1 MTRLSF
7 ALLATCSLAARVEIH
22 SNSDSFE
29 HLSSEDSLAANNA
42 LDLLGKLKE
51 NSDDVALQHEY
62 RALIGDVA
70 WEEDRTFLATGM
82 NHNQAPVVLGEQST
96 PGSVQSLVELLSGR
110 MGSLS
115 WFTTRLGRF
124 FSGRRDFAIES
135 VTADQFNGGHSG
147 ETKYMIDGIT
157 RSLHSRMEVSF
168 PNEAAPRFVVRRAFN
183 YLNPIASTAGQYIYR
198 VIRCAEDEEGWFGGC
213 KEGEMLYTI
222 TKDRFGR
229 GALWGQDE
237 YRVYTGTGGC
247 RRHGYGVLSC
257 SSEYQIM
264 YSLSSGLSS
273 ADRET
278 TFYAGNVRAID
289 GDHDHGRLHDGTE
302 LDVEG
307 LFGMQVATVSKSSGS
322 PRALNYPVTAS
333 RAAGTVGTA
342 TATAGAVAT
351 GIQVAN
357 TLTGPQMQL
366 ISNQLAAV
374 AIVSATS
381 HATAEDVTSAYLAT
395 LGMVSSILA
404 SAPLDQLSHL
414 GVQVN
419 GVANLGLGAL
429 RALQFSY
436 YIGWWYHLAKSVIW
450 ADSYSVVF
458 SGGGGSTDEL
468 LVNIVAAVQDLTREN
483 FLTAQ
488 AGVR

>member
-7 ALLATCSLAARVEIH
+7 ALFATSSLAARVEIH
-22 SNSDSFE
+22 SSSDSFE

-51 NSDDVALQHEY
+51 NSDDVALQQEY

-135 VTADQFNGGHSG
+135 VNGGFG

-168 PNEAAPRFVVRRAFN
+168 PNEIAPRFVVRRAFN

-198 VIRCAEDEEGWFGGC
+198 VIRCAEEEEGWFGGC
-213 KEGEMLYTI
+213 SEGEMLYTI

-273 ADRET
+273 ADHET

-302 LDVEG
+302 LDVQG

-322 PRALNYPVTAS
+322 PRALNYPVTAN
-333 RAAGTVGTA
+333 RAAGAVGSATV
-342 TATAGAVAT
+342 AGVVAT
-351 GIQVAN
+351 GIQLSN
-357 TLTGPQMQL
+357 TLTSEQML
-366 ISNQLAAV
+366 FVARGSAATAAV
-374 AIVSATS
+374 AANGGTVEEVRFMLGQVLAVAPAAQLGFLGEHFEGIARLSAVS
-381 HATAEDVTSAYLAT
+381 L
-395 LGMVSSILA
+395 
-404 SAPLDQLSHL
+404 Q
-414 GVQVN
+414 
-419 GVANLGLGAL
+419 
-429 RALQFSY
+429 ALQFSY

-483 FLTAQ
+483 FLTVASPI
-488 AGVR
+488 VR

>member
-7 ALLATCSLAARVEIH
+7 ALLATSSLAARVEVH
-22 SNSDSFE
+22 SSSDSFE

-51 NSDDVALQHEY
+51 NSDDVALQHQY

-110 MGSLS
+110 MGALS

-124 FSGRRDFAIES
+124 FTGRRDFAIES
-135 VTADQFNGGHSG
+135 VNGDHG

-168 PNEAAPRFVVRRAFN
+168 PNEIAPRFVVRRAFN

-198 VIRCAEDEEGWFGGC
+198 VIRCVEEEEGWFGGC

-273 ADRET
+273 AEHET

-302 LDVEG
+302 LDVQG

-333 RAAGTVGTA
+333 RTAGAVGSATVA
-342 TATAGAVAT
+342 AGAVAT
-351 GIQVAN
+351 GIQLSQ
-357 TLTGPQMQL
+357 TLTGDQMQL
-366 ISNQLAAV
+366 VVAYGSATAAV
-374 AIVSATS
+374 AASGG
-381 HATAEDVTSAYLAT
+381 TAEEVRMMLAQV
-395 LGMVSSILA
+395 LSVAPAEQLSSI
-404 SAPLDQLSHL
+404 
-414 GVQVN
+414 GVQV
-419 GVANLGLGAL
+419 VGLARLSQGAM

-436 YIGWWYHLAKSVIW
+436 YIGWWYHLAKSTIW

-483 FLTAQ
+483 FLTAS